1 MVENGYSMNRIEAVM
16 AEINK
21 NFKANEMADHIISVP
36 FPSTIECFESFET
49 QGYVMGHVTTD
60 SLESY
65 DRVSRSRNMVN
76 SRNISS
82 NL

>member
-1 MVENGYSMNRIEAVM
+1 
-16 AEINK
+16 
-21 NFKANEMADHIISVP
+21 MADHILSVP
-36 FPSTIECFESFET
+36 FPSTIECSESLEM